1 MGAFCGSLL
10 FFAKSAASDFGCRKV
25 WNRQEYVNR
34 ISWGSNSPFRTNYLG
49 CVCIS
54 FQS

>member
-25 WNRQEYVNR
+25 WNRQEYVTASVGEAIPRFVR
-34 ISWGSNSPFRTNYLG
+34 IASAVF
-49 CVCIS
+49 V
-54 FQS
+54 